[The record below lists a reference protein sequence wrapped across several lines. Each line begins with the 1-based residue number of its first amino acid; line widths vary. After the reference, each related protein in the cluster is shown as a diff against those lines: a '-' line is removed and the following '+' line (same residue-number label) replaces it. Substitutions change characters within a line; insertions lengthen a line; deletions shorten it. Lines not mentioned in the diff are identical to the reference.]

1 MNETE
6 LLEIVCYIGK
16 KLTQYGAEI
25 YRVEESVNR
34 ICAAYGYHSA
44 EVYAIPSNM
53 VVTVYKKD
61 RSPLTQSVRINTRI
75 TNLDRVGEYNRLC
88 RRICREKPDFAKVK
102 KEIDKIESRPVYGT
116 GIQLASYL
124 LVGFSFVYFFGG
136 EFKAALIGAA
146 AAGIIFILTFIMT
159 KHDLSAFLINVTC
172 SAAAALFAIGMYKL
186 KLIESY
192 DTVVISALMTMV
204 PGVSITNG
212 MRDFISGDLMA
223 GIYTIAEAFTTA
235 VAMAVGAGS
244 VIALFR

>member
-34 ICAAYGYHSA
+34 ICEAYGYHSA

-88 RRICREKPDFAKVK
+88 RKICREKPGFVKVK
-102 KEIDKIESRPVYGT
+102 KEISKIESRPVYGT
-116 GIQLASYL
+116 GIQIASYL

-136 EFKAALIGAA
+136 EFRAALIGAA
-146 AAGIIFILTFIMT
+146 AAGMIFILTFIMT
-159 KHDLSAFLINVTC
+159 KQDLSAFLINVTC